1 MDKAVREIHVDL
13 VTETVA
19 QLCIEANTRVGDDVL
34 AALER
39 AIAAEESPL
48 GQDVLRQ
55 LLQNHRYAAEAGVPL
70 CQDTGT
76 AVVFLEIGQ
85 DVHFTGGGLEEAIH
99 RGIAKGYQ
107 EGYLR
112 KSMVADPL
120 VRENTQD
127 NTPGI
132 IHLRLVPGDRVKIT
146 VAPKGGGS
154 ENMSFLK
161 MLPPSTRR
169 EDLVGIIVEQVKE
182 AGANPCPPVVV
193 GVGLGGNFEYAAY
206 LAKYALLRP
215 LGTPNPNPLY
225 AALETEL
232 LARINGLG
240 IGPQGFGGR
249 ITALAVH
256 VEAYPCHITGLPLA
270 INLNC
275 HAARHASRVI

>member
-127 NTPGI
+127 NTGI
-132 IHLRLVPGDRVKIT
+132 IHLRLVPGDRGRL
-146 VAPKGGGS
+146 PWPLGGGS

-161 MLPPSTRR
+161 MLPSTRR
-169 EDLVGIIVEQVKE
+169 
-182 AGANPCPPVVV
+182 
-193 GVGLGGNFEYAAY
+193 
-206 LAKYALLRP
+206 R
-215 LGTPNPNPLY
+215 TW
-225 AALETEL
+225 
-232 LARINGLG
+232 
-240 IGPQGFGGR
+240 
-249 ITALAVH
+249 
-256 VEAYPCHITGLPLA
+256 
-270 INLNC
+270 
-275 HAARHASRVI
+275 

>member
-107 EGYLR
+107 EGYR
-112 KSMVADPL
+112 KSMVAIPGPG
-120 VRENTQD
+120 NTQ
-127 NTPGI
+127 THPGI
-132 IHLRLVPGDRVKIT
+132 IHLRL
-146 VAPKGGGS
+146 
-154 ENMSFLK
+154 
-161 MLPPSTRR
+161 
-169 EDLVGIIVEQVKE
+169 
-182 AGANPCPPVVV
+182 
-193 GVGLGGNFEYAAY
+193 
-206 LAKYALLRP
+206 RP
-215 LGTPNPNPLY
+215 
-225 AALETEL
+225 A
-232 LARINGLG
+232 
-240 IGPQGFGGR
+240 
-249 ITALAVH
+249 
-256 VEAYPCHITGLPLA
+256 TG
-270 INLNC
+270 
-275 HAARHASRVI
+275 